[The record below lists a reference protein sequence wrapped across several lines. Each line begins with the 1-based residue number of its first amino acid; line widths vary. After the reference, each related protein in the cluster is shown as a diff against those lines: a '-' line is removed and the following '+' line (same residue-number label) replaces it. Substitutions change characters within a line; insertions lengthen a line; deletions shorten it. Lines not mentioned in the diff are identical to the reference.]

1 VSAPRDEVI
10 AALVTATQ
18 ATQIAAATAQAAG
31 RDDVAAIARR
41 ALVVLKAGEIAVD
54 KPLEQEAPAS

>member
-1 VSAPRDEVI
+1 VNAPRDEVI

-18 ATQIAAATAQAAG
+18 AAQIAAAAAQSAG

-41 ALVVLKAGEIAVD
+41 AVIVLKAGELAVD